1 MVDSADFRLYL
12 PVLDQEDSMV
22 RPSVLAWLSVACAL
36 LLLPAATQAQEATIS
51 GTISDTTGGVLP
63 GVVVTA
69 VHEASGNSF
78 ETVTD
83 EAGGYRLSVRI
94 GAYRIR
100 LELPGFAPLERAG
113 LQLLVG
119 QQAVINLQMAPATL
133 QESVTVTADVP
144 LINVTQ
150 SNLGSTINAEQV
162 ENLPLNGRNWVDLTL
177 LSPGSKQNFVAETPG
192 PSFQLN
198 VDGQQVTQLI
208 ATSFGQPRFSKDTIA
223 EFEVIT
229 NRFDARQGRSTGMQV
244 NAITKSG
251 TNTSAGTI
259 SGYFRDDRFN
269 AADHIQ
275 NRVLPYSNQQFSTT
289 YGGPIVRDRF
299 HYFANFE
306 YEREPYVRTYSSP
319 FPSFNVDQPGTR
331 TEKKGGVR
339 LDYQFSP
346 RTRLTMRTNV
356 QRSFDPLDARWS
368 GGNRHP
374 SSATAV
380 PKESESIA
388 NRLTHV
394 IGDRAVNELAVNWSR
409 YHWKTQPIVS
419 WPNHPLAPFGK
430 TNGSPSIQFRGY
442 RVGQGHNRSP
452 QILTEKGPSVRND
465 FTVAFNKGGR
475 HDLNLG
481 AEYVYSSQPIF
492 LGINSNGFLDVQGGP
507 IPANVEQLF
516 PVWNDISTWNLNAL
530 SPIARFYQLAVG
542 NFESNNPITSV
553 AGWAQD
559 GWTIGR
565 LTLNLG
571 VRYDLIKGTYGE
583 ERGFDPWLAPNRPLD
598 KNNIQP
604 RLGFA
609 YSINDRTVARGGW
622 GLFYGGGT
630 GAAHAYY
637 TETQIINVQVN
648 NDGRPDFAS
657 NPFNGPIPT
666 YEQVVQSAA
675 LRSLF
680 LTLPSDHP
688 EIPFAHQ
695 ASVGIQRQVGA
706 NMSIAADLVYSDERS
721 ALTQIDIN
729 RAYNPVTGSNY
740 PFNDQTRRPNP
751 GWSNVQMSQHV
762 PKGGEDLGLQVELNK
777 RMSNNWQASL
787 GYSLSAGWDYQY
799 PPVRTAAGCR
809 YPLTN
814 PSPGVFTCDTP
825 IALHPVLEYERF
837 RSADQ
842 MHRLTFNG
850 IWQLPYGFQASGL
863 YFFGD
868 NGKIT
873 PLSGVDVLGIGG
885 VGGPVTPTSPTP
897 GRLRANG
904 TLIERNSF
912 NRSDIHRVDMRLLK
926 RFALSPRVAVEGT
939 VEVFNLFNHE
949 NYNSFVTTE
958 VARNFGAPSFD
969 SNIAFQ
975 PRTMQFGVRVVF

>member
-1 MVDSADFRLYL
+1 
-12 PVLDQEDSMV
+12 MV
-22 RPSVLAWLSVACAL
+22 RSTFFGAL
-36 LLLPAATQAQEATIS
+36 ILVGTLLFAPAVSHAQEAALS
-51 GTISDTTGGVLP
+51 GTVTDTTGGVLP

-78 ETVTD
+78 EAVTD
-83 EAGGYRLSVRI
+83 GAGAYRMSVRI
-94 GAYRIR
+94 GTYRIR
-100 LELPGFAPLERAG
+100 LDLPGFASLERTG
-113 LQLLVG
+113 LQLQVG
-119 QQAVINLQMAPATL
+119 QQAVINLQMSPATL
-133 QESVTVTADVP
+133 QESVTVTGEAP
-144 LINVTQ
+144 LVNVTQ
-150 SNLGSTINAEQV
+150 STLGSTVSAEQV

-177 LSPGSKQNFVAETPG
+177 LSAGSKQNFVAETPG
-192 PSFQLN
+192 SSFQLN

-251 TNTSAGTI
+251 TNAGAGTV
-259 SGYFRDDRFN
+259 SGFFRDDRFN

-275 NRVLPYSNQQFSTT
+275 GRVLPYANQQFSTT
-289 YGGPIVRDRF
+289 YGGPIVQDRF

-319 FPSFNVDQPGTR
+319 FPSFNIDQPGTR

-346 RTRLTMRTNV
+346 RTRLTVRANV

-368 GGNRHP
+368 GGNLHP
-374 SSATAV
+374 ASATAV

-394 IGDRAVNELAVNWSR
+394 IGDRAVNELAVNWMR

-419 WPNHPLAPFGK
+419 WPNHPLAPYGK
-430 TNGSPSIQFRGY
+430 TNGSPTILLRGY
-442 RVGQGHNRSP
+442 RVGQQHGRSP
-452 QILTEKGPSVRND
+452 QILTEKGPSIRND
-465 FTVAFNKGGR
+465 FQIAYNRAGR
-475 HDLNLG
+475 HDLNVG
-481 AEYVYSSQPIF
+481 AEYVYSDQPIF
-492 LGINSNGFLDVQGGP
+492 LGINSNGTLDVQGGP

-516 PVWNDISTWNLNAL
+516 PVWNDISTWNLDAL

-542 NFESNNPITSV
+542 NFESNNPVSSL

-559 GWTIGR
+559 DWTMGD

-571 VRYDLIKGTYGE
+571 VRYDIIKGTYGE

-598 KNNIQP
+598 KNNVQP

-609 YSINDRTVARGGW
+609 YSMNDRTVMRGGW

-630 GAAHAYY
+630 GSAHAYY
-637 TETQIINVQVN
+637 TETQIINVRVD

-666 YEQVVQSAA
+666 YEEVVASSR

-688 EIPFAHQ
+688 EIPYAHQ
-695 ASVGIQRQVGA
+695 ASVGLQRQLGST
-706 NMSIAADLVYSDERS
+706 MSLSTDVVYSDERS
-721 ALTQIDIN
+721 ALTQMDIN
-729 RAYNPVTGSNY
+729 LAYNPTTGANY
-740 PFNDQTRRPNP
+740 RFQDQTRRPNS
-751 GWSNVQMSQHV
+751 GWGTVNMNQHR
-762 PKGGEDLGLQVELNK
+762 PKGGEDLALQFELNK

-787 GYSLSAGWDYQY
+787 GYSISAGWDYQY
-799 PPVRTAAGCR
+799 PPVRTAAGCE
-809 YPLTN
+809 YALTN
-814 PSPGVFTCDTP
+814 PSPGVFTCDAP
-825 IALHPVLEYERF
+825 ITLHPVLQYEHF
-837 RSADQ
+837 RSNDQ

-863 YFFGD
+863 YFFAD
-868 NGKIT
+868 NGKET
-873 PLSGVDVLGIGG
+873 PTSGVDVLG
-885 VGGPVTPTSPTP
+885 VGGSG

-904 TLIERNSF
+904 TLIERGSL
-912 NRSDIHRVDMRLLK
+912 NRSDLHRVDMRLLK
-926 RFALSPRVAVEGT
+926 RFNLSSRVALEGT
-939 VEVFNLFNHE
+939 VEVFNLFNYE
-949 NYNSFVTTE
+949 NYNRFVTNE
-958 VARNFGAPSFD
+958 ASRNFGAPNFD

-975 PRTMQFGVRVVF
+975 PRTMQFGFRVTF

>member
-1 MVDSADFRLYL
+1 M
-12 PVLDQEDSMV
+12 
-22 RPSVLAWLSVACAL
+22 LAGTL
-36 LLLPAATQAQEATIS
+36 LFAPAVSHAQEAALS
-51 GTISDTTGGVLP
+51 GTVTDATGGVLP

-78 ETVTD
+78 EAVTD
-83 EAGGYRLSVRI
+83 AAGAYRMSVRI

-100 LELPGFAPLERAG
+100 LELPGFAALERTG
-113 LQLLVG
+113 LQLQVG
-119 QQAVINLQMAPATL
+119 QQAVVNLQMSPATL
-133 QESVTVTADVP
+133 QESVTVTGEAP
-144 LINVTQ
+144 LVNVTQ
-150 SNLGSTINAEQV
+150 SNLGSTVSAEQV

-177 LSPGSKQNFVAETPG
+177 LSAGSKQNFVAETPG
-192 PSFQLN
+192 SSFQLN

-251 TNTSAGTI
+251 TNVGAGTV

-269 AADHIQ
+269 AKDHIQ
-275 NRVLPYSNQQFSTT
+275 KRVLPYANQQFSST
-289 YGGPIVRDRF
+289 YGGPIIQDRF

-319 FPSFNVDQPGTR
+319 FASFNVDQAGTR

-346 RTRLTMRTNV
+346 RTRLTVRANV

-368 GGNRHP
+368 GGNLHP
-374 SSATAV
+374 ASATSV
-380 PKESESIA
+380 PKESENIA

-394 IGDRAVNELAVNWSR
+394 IGDRAVNELAVNWMR

-419 WPNHPLAPFGK
+419 WPNHPLAPFGM
-430 TNGSPSIQFRGY
+430 TNGSPTIQFRGY
-442 RVGQGHNRSP
+442 RVGQQHNRSP
-452 QILTEKGPSVRND
+452 QILTEKGPSLRND
-465 FTVAFNKGGR
+465 FQVAYNKGGR

-481 AEYVYSSQPIF
+481 GEFVYSSQPIF

-507 IPANVEQLF
+507 IPANIEQLF

-559 GWTIGR
+559 DWTMGN

-583 ERGFDPWLAPNRPLD
+583 ERGFDPWLEPNRPLD

-609 YSINDRTVARGGW
+609 YSLNDRTVARGGW

-666 YEQVVQSAA
+666 YEEVVNSSA

-680 LTLPSDHP
+680 LALPSDHP
-688 EIPFAHQ
+688 VIPFAHQ
-695 ASVGIQRQVGA
+695 ASVGVQRQVG
-706 NMSIAADLVYSDERS
+706 NTMSVAADLVYSDERS
-721 ALTQIDIN
+721 ALTQMNIN
-729 RAYNPVTGSNY
+729 LAYNPATGANY
-740 PFNDQTRRPNP
+740 RFQDQSRRPNP
-751 GWSNVQMSQHV
+751 GWSNVNMSQHV
-762 PKGGEDLGLQVELNK
+762 PKGGEDLGLQIEINK
-777 RMSNNWQASL
+777 RMADNWQASL
-787 GYSLSAGWDYQY
+787 GYSISAGWDYQY
-799 PPVRTAAGCR
+799 PPVRTAAGCEH
-809 YPLTN
+809 PLTN
-814 PSPGVFTCDTP
+814 PSPGVFTCSEP
-825 IALHPVLEYERF
+825 IALHPVLQYERF
-837 RSADQ
+837 RSNDQ

-868 NGKIT
+868 NGTAT
-873 PLSGVDVLGIGG
+873 PISGVDVLGIGG
-885 VGGPVTPTSPTP
+885 GGGPVTPTSPTP
-897 GRLRANG
+897 GRLRADG
-904 TLIERNSF
+904 SLIERRSF
-912 NRSDIHRVDMRLLK
+912 DRSDLHRVDMRLLK
-926 RFALSPRVAVEGT
+926 RFNLSSRVALEGT
-939 VEVFNLFNHE
+939 LEVFNLFNHE
-949 NYNSFVTTE
+949 NYNSFVTNE
-958 VARNFGAPSFD
+958 ASRNFGSPSFD

-975 PRTMQFGVRVVF
+975 PRTMQFGFRVTF

>member
-1 MVDSADFRLYL
+1 MTTKSIRN
-12 PVLDQEDSMV
+12 VL
-22 RPSVLAWLSVACAL
+22 LTLTL
-36 LLLPAATQAQEATIS
+36 LLLPAASFAQEAVLS
-51 GTISDTTGGVLP
+51 GTVTDTTGGVLP

-78 ETVTD
+78 EAVTD
-83 EAGGYRLSVRI
+83 SAGGYRISVRI
-94 GAYRIR
+94 GTYRIR
-100 LELPGFAPLERAG
+100 LELAGFAPLERTG
-113 LQLLVG
+113 LQLQVG
-119 QQAVINLQMAPATL
+119 QQAVVNLQMAPATL
-133 QESVTVTADVP
+133 QESVTVTGEAP

-150 SNLGSTINAEQV
+150 SNIGSTISAEQV

-192 PSFQLN
+192 TSFQLN

-208 ATSFGQPRFSKDTIA
+208 ATSFGQPRFSRDTIA

-251 TNTSAGTI
+251 TNTSAGSI
-259 SGYFRDDRFN
+259 SGYFRDDNFN
-269 AADHIQ
+269 AKDPIQ
-275 NRVLPYSNQQFSTT
+275 NRVLPYSNQQFGAT
-289 YGGPIVRDRF
+289 YGGPIARDRF

-319 FPSFNVDQPGTR
+319 FPSFNIDQPGTR

-346 RTRLTMRTNV
+346 RTRLTVRTNI
-356 QRSFDPLDARWS
+356 QRSYDPLDARWS
-368 GGNRHP
+368 GGNLHP

-394 IGDRAVNELAVNWSR
+394 IGERAVNEFAVNWSR
-409 YHWKTQPIVS
+409 YHWKTEPIVN
-419 WPNHPLAPFGK
+419 WPNHPLAGPYGM
-430 TNGSPSIQFRGY
+430 TNGSPTIQFQGY
-442 RVGQGHNRSP
+442 RVGQQHGRSP
-452 QILTEKGPSVRND
+452 QILTEKGPSIRND
-465 FTVAFNKGGR
+465 FTLAFNRGGR

-481 AEYVYSSQPIF
+481 AEYVYSDQPIF
-492 LGINSNGFLDVQGGP
+492 LGINSNGTLDVQRGP
-507 IPANVEQLF
+507 ISSLSAPIETLF

-530 SPIARFYQLAVG
+530 SPLARFYQLAVG
-542 NFESNNPITSV
+542 NFESNNPVTSV

-559 GWTIGR
+559 DWTMGR

-571 VRYDLIKGTYGE
+571 VRYDIIKGTYGE
-583 ERGFDPWLAPNRPLD
+583 ERGFDPWLQPNRPLD
-598 KNNIQP
+598 KNNVQP

-609 YSINDRTVARGGW
+609 YSVNDRTVMRGGW

-666 YEQVVQSAA
+666 YEQVVRSGA

-680 LTLPSDHP
+680 LTLPSDHAV
-688 EIPFAHQ
+688 IPFAHQ
-695 ASVGIQRQVGA
+695 ASVGVQRQFGS
-706 NMSIAADLVYSDERS
+706 NMSVAADLVYSDERS
-721 ALTQIDIN
+721 VLTQMDIN
-729 RAYNPVTGSNY
+729 LAYNPVTGANY
-740 PFNDQTRRPNP
+740 PFSDQTRRPNP
-751 GWSNVQMSQHV
+751 GWGNVNMSQHV
-762 PKGGEDLGLQVELNK
+762 PKGGEDVGLQLELNK

-799 PPVRTAAGCR
+799 PPVRTAAGCQ
-809 YPLTN
+809 YALTN

-825 IALHPVLEYERF
+825 VTLHPVLQYERF
-837 RSADQ
+837 RSPDQ

-868 NGKIT
+868 NGKVT
-873 PLSGVDVLGIGG
+873 PLSGVDVLG
-885 VGGPVTPTSPTP
+885 VGGMGAPPAQASPTP

-904 TLIERNSF
+904 TIIERNSF
-912 NRSDIHRVDMRLLK
+912 DRPNLHRVDVRLLK
-926 RFALSPRVAVEGT
+926 RFPLGPRVALEGT

-949 NYNSFVTTE
+949 NYNAFVTNE
-958 VARNFGAPSFD
+958 AARNYGAPSFD

-975 PRTMQFGVRVVF
+975 PRTAQFGFRMTF

>member
-1 MVDSADFRLYL
+1 
-12 PVLDQEDSMV
+12 MV
-22 RPSVLAWLSVACAL
+22 RIAVRRL
-36 LLLPAATQAQEATIS
+36 LLLLGAALLVPTLASAQEAVLS
-51 GTISDTTGGVLP
+51 GTVTDTTGGVLP

-83 EAGGYRLSVRI
+83 SAGGYRVPVRI
-94 GAYRIR
+94 GTYRIR
-100 LELPGFAPLERAG
+100 LELTGFAVLERTG
-113 LQLLVG
+113 LQLQVG
-119 QQAVINLQMAPATL
+119 QQAVINLQMSPATV
-133 QESVTVTADVP
+133 QESVTVTGEAP
-144 LINVTQ
+144 LVNVTQ
-150 SNLGSTINAEQV
+150 SNLGSTVSAEQV

-177 LSPGSKQNFVAETPG
+177 LSAGSKQNFVAETPG
-192 PSFQLN
+192 ASFQLN

-229 NRFDARQGRSTGMQV
+229 NRFDARQGRSTGIQV

-251 TNTSAGTI
+251 TNVGAGTVA
-259 SGYFRDDRFN
+259 GYFRDDRFN
-269 AADHIQ
+269 AADPIQ
-275 NRVLPYSNQQFSTT
+275 GRVLPYSNQQFSTT
-289 YGGPIVRDRF
+289 YGGPIVQDRF

-319 FPSFNVDQPGTR
+319 FPSFNIDQPGTR

-346 RTRLTMRTNV
+346 RTRLTTRANI

-368 GGNRHP
+368 GGNLHP

-394 IGDRAVNELAVNWSR
+394 LGDRAVNEFAANWSR
-409 YHWKTQPIVS
+409 YHWKTQPIVN
-419 WPNHPLAPFGK
+419 WPNHPLAAPYGM
-430 TNGSPSIQFRGY
+430 TNGSPTILFRGY
-442 RVGQGHNRSP
+442 RVGQQHGRSP
-452 QILTEKGPSVRND
+452 QILTERGPSVRND
-465 FTVAFNKGGR
+465 FQFAYNKAGR
-475 HDLNLG
+475 HDFNVG
-481 AEYVYSSQPIF
+481 GEFVYSDQPIF
-492 LGINSNGFLDVQGGP
+492 LGINSNGTLDVQGGP
-507 IPANVEQLF
+507 IPANIEQLF
-516 PVWNDISTWNLNAL
+516 PVWDDISTWNLNAL

-542 NFESNNPITSV
+542 DFESNNPVSSY

-559 GWTIGR
+559 DWTMGR

-571 VRYDLIKGTYGE
+571 VRYDIIKGTYGE

-609 YSINDRTVARGGW
+609 YAVNDRTVARGGW

-666 YEQVVQSAA
+666 YDQVVRSGA

-688 EIPFAHQ
+688 VIPYAHQ
-695 ASVGIQRQVGA
+695 ASIGVQRQIGS
-706 NMSIAADLVYSDERS
+706 SISLATDLVYSDDRS
-721 ALTQIDIN
+721 GFTQMDIN
-729 RAYNPVTGSNY
+729 LAYNPVTGANY
-740 PFNDQTRRPNP
+740 PFSDQTRRPNR
-751 GWSNVQMSQHV
+751 GWGNVNMSQHV
-762 PKGGEDLGLQVELNK
+762 PKAGEDVAVQFEVNK

-787 GYSLSAGWDYQY
+787 GYSISAGWDYQY
-799 PPVRTAAGCR
+799 PPVRTAAACQ
-809 YPLTN
+809 YALTN

-825 IALHPVLEYERF
+825 ITLHPVLQYERF
-837 RSADQ
+837 RSPDQ
-842 MHRLTFNG
+842 MHRLTVNG

-863 YFFGD
+863 YFFAD
-868 NGKIT
+868 NGWTT
-873 PLSGVDVLGIGG
+873 PVSGVDVLG
-885 VGGPVTPTSPTP
+885 VGGMGAPAAPAAPTP

-912 NRSDIHRVDMRLLK
+912 NRPDLHRVDMRVLK
-926 RFALSPRVAVEGT
+926 RFRLSSRVALEGT
-939 VEVFNLFNHE
+939 LEVFNLFNHE
-949 NYNSFVTTE
+949 NYNSFVTNE
-958 VARNFGAPSFD
+958 SARNFGAPSFD

-975 PRTMQFGVRVVF
+975 PRTMQFGFRTTF

>member
-1 MVDSADFRLYL
+1 
-12 PVLDQEDSMV
+12 MV
-22 RPSVLAWLSVACAL
+22 RWKFLGGLTLACAL
-36 LLLPAATQAQEATIS
+36 LLAPSAEAQEATIA
-51 GTISDTTGGVLP
+51 GTITDTTGGVLP

-69 VHEASGNSF
+69 VHEASGNTF
-78 ETVTD
+78 EAVTD
-83 EAGGYRLSVRI
+83 GAGGYRLSVRI
-94 GAYRIR
+94 GTYRLR
-100 LELPGFAPLERAG
+100 LELAGFAPLERAG
-113 LQLLVG
+113 LQIQVG
-119 QQAVINLQMAPATL
+119 QQAIVNLQMAPATL
-133 QESVTVTADVP
+133 QESVTVTADAP

-150 SNLGSTINAEQV
+150 SNLGSTISAEQV

-177 LSPGSKQNFVAETPG
+177 LSPGSNQNFVAETPDT
-192 PSFQLN
+192 SFQLN

-208 ATSFGQPRFSKDTIA
+208 ATSFGQPRFSRDTIA

-229 NRFDARQGRSTGMQV
+229 NRFDARQGRSMGMQV

-251 TNTSAGTI
+251 TNAAAGTF
-259 SGYFRDDRFN
+259 SGYFRDDSFN
-269 AADHIQ
+269 AADPIQ
-275 NRVLPYSNQQFSTT
+275 RRVLPYSNQQFATT

-306 YEREPYVRTYSSP
+306 YEREPYVRTYSSA
-319 FPSFNVDQPGTR
+319 FPSFNIDQPGTR

-346 RTRLTMRTNV
+346 RTRLTVRTNI

-368 GGNRHP
+368 GGNLHP
-374 SSATAV
+374 SSATSV

-394 IGDRAVNELAVNWSR
+394 IGDRAVNEFAVNWNR
-409 YHWKTQPIVS
+409 YHWKTQPIVN
-419 WPNHPLAPFGK
+419 WPNHPLAPYGK
-430 TNGSPSIQFRGY
+430 TNGSPTIQFRGY
-442 RVGQGHNRSP
+442 RVGQQHNRSP
-452 QILTEKGPSVRND
+452 QILTEKGPGLRND
-465 FTVAFNKGGR
+465 FTYTFNKGGR

-492 LGINSNGFLDVQGGP
+492 LGINSNGLLDVQGGP
-507 IPANVEQLF
+507 IPANIEQLF

-559 GWTIGR
+559 DWTFGR

-571 VRYDLIKGTYGE
+571 VRYDIIKGTYGE
-583 ERGFDPWLAPNRPLD
+583 ERGFEPWLEPNRPLD

-609 YSINDRTVARGGW
+609 YAVNDRTVMRGGW

-666 YEQVVQSAA
+666 YEQVVRSGA

-680 LTLPSDHP
+680 LSLPSDHP

-695 ASVGIQRQVGA
+695 ASVGVQRQFGS
-706 NMSIAADLVYSDERS
+706 NMSLAADLVYSDERS
-721 ALTQIDIN
+721 ALTPMDIN
-729 RAYNPVTGSNY
+729 LAYNPATGANY
-740 PFNDQTRRPNP
+740 PFNQQARRPNP
-751 GWSNVQMSQHV
+751 GWGNVNMNQHV
-762 PKGGEDLGLQVELNK
+762 PKGGEDVGLQLELNK
-777 RMSNNWQASL
+777 RMSDNWQASV
-787 GYSLSAGWDYQY
+787 GYSATVGWDYQY
-799 PPVRTAAGCR
+799 PPVRTAAGCK
-809 YPLTN
+809 YALTN
-814 PSPGVFTCDTP
+814 PSPGLFTCDAP
-825 IALHPVLEYERF
+825 ITLHPVLQYERF
-837 RSADQ
+837 RSPDQ
-842 MHRLTFNG
+842 VHRLTVNG

-863 YFFGD
+863 YFFAD
-868 NGKIT
+868 NGKAT
-873 PLSGVDVLGIGG
+873 PTSGVDALLTGSIPPAITAGTV
-885 VGGPVTPTSPTP
+885 PQASPAL

-912 NRSDIHRVDMRLLK
+912 DRSDLHRVDIRLLK
-926 RFALSPRVAVEGT
+926 RFTLSTRVALEGT

-949 NYNSFVTTE
+949 NYNSFVLNE
-958 VARNFGAPSFD
+958 QARNFGAPSFD

-975 PRTMQFGVRVVF
+975 PRTMQFGFRVVF